1 MPADQANA
9 LGNFTIFNHLRE
21 HGVPLRSSASLESGI
36 GIALWQRNETVFTR
50 YEVPGHHTLSLYVDG
65 GAGIRRRMAGQQLAG
80 GGAGTLCLMPAGV
93 STDWD
98 VAGEVSLLHLYV
110 PLRTFERAALE
121 TFDQDPDRLTLRD
134 LTFFRD
140 SYLDNALRS
149 TLLPLDWQAPA
160 DRLTLSYAGQMLL
173 TYLLARYADG
183 RPGRVGVARGGLAP
197 AGLRRVCDYIS
208 AHLDQPLSLDML
220 AEQAALSPY
229 HFARQFK
236 HSTGESPHGFVMRQR
251 IELAKRLLGE
261 RRHELAEV
269 ALMCGFSGQSHFTER
284 FRRQT
289 GMTPRQY
296 VCALRGDTG
305 HA

>member
-1 MPADQANA
+1 MPTDQVNA

-110 PLRTFERAALE
+110 PLQVFERAALE
-121 TFDQDPDRLTLRD
+121 IFDQDPDRLTLRD

-140 SYLDNALRS
+140 GYLDNALRS
-149 TLLPLDWQAPA
+149 TLLPLDWREPA

-173 TYLLARYADG
+173 TYLLARYTDG
-183 RPGRVGVARGGLAP
+183 RPMRAGAARGGLTP
-197 AGLRRVCDYIS
+197 LSLRRVCDYIS
-208 AHLDQPLSLDML
+208 AHLDQPLSLDRL
-220 AEQAALSPY
+220 AAQASLSPY

-251 IELAKRLLGE
+251 IEMARRLLAE
-261 RRHELAEV
+261 RRHGLAEI

-284 FRRQT
+284 FRRLT
-289 GMTPRQY
+289 GLTPRQY
-296 VCALRGDTG
+296 VRALRGEPG
-305 HA
+305 CA